1 MILVAVRSG
10 DGFQQEIGQDFTFE
24 SASALI
30 EEKDAD
36 QDENPW
42 FEGCDLVLV
51 EGERQF
57 MFDGEGWISLNADD
71 RI

>member
-30 EEKDAD
+30 ELMGAD

-42 FEGCDLVLV
+42 FEGYDLVLIQ
-51 EGERQF
+51 GERQF
-57 MFDGEGWISLNADD
+57 MFDGEGWLCFSNEDSI
-71 RI
+71 

>member
-1 MILVAVRSG
+1 MILIAVRSG
-10 DGFQQEIGQDFTFE
+10 DGFQEKIGQDFTFE

-42 FEGCDLVLV
+42 CEGCDLVLV

-57 MFDGEGWISLNADD
+57 MFDGEGWISLDADD

>member
-1 MILVAVRSG
+1 MILIAVRSG
-10 DGFQQEIGQDFTFE
+10 DGFQEKIGQDFTFE

-57 MFDGEGWISLNADD
+57 MFDGEGWISLDADD

>member
-1 MILVAVRSG
+1 MILIAVRSG
-10 DGFQQEIGQDFTFE
+10 DGFEEKIGRDFTFE

-42 FEGCDLVLV
+42 FEGCDMVLID
-51 EGERQF
+51 GDRQF
-57 MFDGEGWISLNADD
+57 MFDGEGWLCVSNEDSI
-71 RI
+71 

>member
-1 MILVAVRSG
+1 MILIAVRSG
-10 DGFQQEIGQDFTFE
+10 DGFEEKIGEYFTFE

-42 FEGCDLVLV
+42 FEGCDLVLI

-57 MFDGEGWISLNADD
+57 MFDGEGWISLDDDD

>member
-1 MILVAVRSG
+1 MILIAVRSG
-10 DGFQQEIGQDFTFE
+10 DGFEEKIGQDFTFE

-42 FEGCDLVLV
+42 FEGCDLILV

-57 MFDGEGWISLNADD
+57 MFDGEGWISLDADD